1 MIEIVG
7 SSIVDE
13 IIRRV
18 KEAELYVIMTDE
30 TPDNSKTEQLSLP
43 IRYVW
48 NGTVEER
55 LITVEPMEETC
66 NS

>member
-7 SSIVDE
+7 LSIVDE

-18 KEAELYVIMTDE
+18 KEAELYVIMADE

-48 NGTVEER
+48 N
-55 LITVEPMEETC
+55 
-66 NS
+66 